1 MIHVLAKLFDLGLN
15 HWPQR
20 NFAKIVSHGTS
31 QIFKMSIWILGKT
44 NNKLKYSILELILAC
59 DYGDNS
65 FNPIQSVLW
74 NYVKECGG
82 AIMARIDLGILKL

>member
-1 MIHVLAKLFDLGLN
+1 MV
-15 HWPQR
+15 R
-20 NFAKIVSHGTS
+20 V
-31 QIFKMSIWILGKT
+31 QILLSPRE
-44 NNKLKYSILELILAC
+44 NPLE
-59 DYGDNS
+59 DTW